1 MRAMNKPSRLFSLAA
16 ALAATLS
23 FAGCAT
29 STARIDKAKGSVYQT
44 EYPTVWNA
52 VLAATKSE
60 GYDRI
65 KVEDAQNGRLVSDWH
80 KIERVAD
87 SQSTDPHVRGGM
99 DSSGALFFRVMVTI
113 EGKQPPY
120 KVYVDG
126 EAARYRPG
134 YSSLFPYKHG
144 VDDEPEWVNGR
155 INALYVAVL
164 NQLEQYA
171 VPAGSVSATPQAAPA
186 APAPAEAPEAAPVAQ
201 PADATGSTTPAT
213 GSTPSPTPAPA
224 PATAPTPAPAP
235 TPPPPAPT
243 PGTGKP

>member
-1 MRAMNKPSRLFSLAA
+1 MRAMNKPSRLFSVAA
-16 ALAATLS
+16 ALAAALS

-29 STARIDKAKGSVYQT
+29 STARVDKARNSVYQT

-52 VLAATKSE
+52 VVAATKAE

-65 KVEDAQNGRLVSDWH
+65 KVEDAQNGKLVSDWH

-134 YSSLFPYKHG
+134 FSSLFPYKHG

-171 VPAGSVSATPQAAPA
+171 VPAGSVTAAPQA
-186 APAPAEAPEAAPVAQ
+186 APAPAEAPEAPPVTQ
-201 PADATGSTTPAT
+201 PADPTGSTTPAT
-213 GSTPSPTPAPA
+213 GSTPTPTPAPA
-224 PATAPTPAPAP
+224 PSTPPAPSPAP
-235 TPPPPAPT
+235 NPPPPAPPT